1 MSAKCADQKRSKRDA
16 VPVDDLFERSRL
28 RQNGRRHRPEGNGGI
43 RCVHPVHRPERQ
55 FQGRSPAAAEHDGDH
70 GAGARRQD
78 ADHGRAV
85 RRNARAAWRLLPDR
99 GQGSRRRAGDRRA
112 HSRRQVRFGRGP
124 ADLGL
129 QLTPATRERFQAK
142 EAPGLDPGVDT
153 ATESNSAMTPGEVET
168 IFRNEAGRALATLIR
183 RVGDFDLAED
193 AMQEAFAVGL
203 ERWPAGP
210 PPSNPR
216 AWLVNVGRNKA
227 IDRVRR
233 QIAFRGKRKE
243 LARELLLAASCADD
257 ASDDL
262 TLDDDMLRLI
272 FICCHPAFAMEVQVA
287 LTLRTVCGLGTAQV
301 ARAFLVSE
309 DAMAQRLVRARQK
322 IRLAG
327 IPDEGPDRDTLG
339 PRLRGVLAVIYLV
352 FTESDS
358 ATSGDDLIRP
368 SLAREAIRLGR
379 LLAAL
384 MPQRGEIKG
393 LLALMLLHDARRA
406 SRATT
411 GGDVVLLE
419 EQDRA
424 LWDHAQIAEGVRLVE
439 EALRMPARPQS
450 YAVQAAIAALH
461 ARAPNYR
468 DTDWPQIAG
477 LYEVLLRIS
486 PSPVIELNH
495 AAAISMV
502 DGPARALDLIDAL
515 ETRGGLD
522 GYELMPAVR
531 ADLLR
536 RLRPL
541 KAPPQAHPSPTPPH
555 PLHPLRRLYARR
567 LAELDCEKV
576 K

>member
-1 MSAKCADQKRSKRDA
+1 
-16 VPVDDLFERSRL
+16 
-28 RQNGRRHRPEGNGGI
+28 
-43 RCVHPVHRPERQ
+43 
-55 FQGRSPAAAEHDGDH
+55 
-70 GAGARRQD
+70 
-78 ADHGRAV
+78 
-85 RRNARAAWRLLPDR
+85 
-99 GQGSRRRAGDRRA
+99 
-112 HSRRQVRFGRGP
+112 
-124 ADLGL
+124 
-129 QLTPATRERFQAK
+129 
-142 EAPGLDPGVDT
+142 
-153 ATESNSAMTPGEVET
+153 MTPTEIEK
-168 IFRNEAGRALATLIR
+168 IFRDEAGRALATLIR
-183 RVGDFDLAED
+183 LVGDFDLAED
-193 AMQEAFAVGL
+193 ALQDAFAIAL
-203 ERWPAGP
+203 ERWPAAD

-233 QIAFRGKRKE
+233 RIAFRGKQGE
-243 LARELLLAASCADD
+243 LAHELLHNAAASCEA
-257 ASDDL
+257 AGA
-262 TLDDDMLRLI
+262 LDDDMLRLI
-272 FICCHPAFAMEVQVA
+272 FICCHPAFATEVQVA
-287 LTLRTVCGLGTAQV
+287 LTLRTVCRLTTAQV

-309 DAMAQRLVRARQK
+309 DAMAQRLVRAKQK

-327 IPDEGPDRDTLG
+327 IPYEVPEREALE

-352 FTESDS
+352 FTEGYV
-358 ATSGDDLIRP
+358 ATAGEDLMRP

-379 LLAAL
+379 LLDAL

-406 SRATT
+406 SRETA

-424 LWDHAQIAEGVRLVE
+424 LWDHAQIAEGLQLVE
-439 EALRMPARPQS
+439 EALRMPGRPEA
-450 YAVQAAIAALH
+450 YAVQGAIAALH
-461 ARAPNYR
+461 ARAPSYR

-515 ETRGGLD
+515 EARGGLD

-536 RLRPL
+536 RLGRREAARDAYL
-541 KAPPQAHPSPTPPH
+541 AATAATQ
-555 PLHPLRRLYARR
+555 LEPLRRLYARR
-567 LAELDCEKV
+567 LAELNEESAE
-576 K
+576 